1 MSEVAI
7 IFGINVLTSI
17 LKRWIEPKWGKIGV
31 QITIFILAIIAALY
45 LSYGKYIIGLSDIIG
60 GAIGLFSLS
69 VALYEV
75 LLKHI
80 GIFKGSEVK

>member
-7 IFGINVLTSI
+7 VFGVNVLTSI
-17 LKRWIEPKWGKIGV
+17 LKRWIEPKFGKIGV
-31 QITIFILAIIAALY
+31 QVTVFILALIAAVY
-45 LSYGKYIIGLSDIIG
+45 LSYGKMIVGLSDVIA

-80 GIFKGSEVK
+80 GVFKGN

>member
-7 IFGINVLTSI
+7 IFSINVLTSV

-31 QITIFILAIIAALY
+31 QVTVFLLALIAAVY
-45 LSYGKYIIGLSDIIG
+45 LSYGQFVIGLSDIVG

-80 GIFKGSEVK
+80 GIFKGPEVK